1 MTSLGGLEK
10 KIRKL
15 EERATTGKP
24 ISPEV
29 EDAARAV
36 EADPEVR
43 EAWDRYGHLVSQVHE
58 RLENSDGIVEITSAE
73 EEGLARCWDSLWNAA
88 IRIAKRRGLPVQDV
102 LRALSGG

>member
-1 MTSLGGLEK
+1 MNIRSLESRLK
-10 KIRKL
+10 KL

-29 EDAARAV
+29 ADAV
-36 EADPEVR
+36 KEIEADPEVR

-58 RLENSDGIVEITSAE
+58 RLENSDGIVEITSGE

-88 IRIAKRRGLPVQDV
+88 VRIAKRRGLPVQDV